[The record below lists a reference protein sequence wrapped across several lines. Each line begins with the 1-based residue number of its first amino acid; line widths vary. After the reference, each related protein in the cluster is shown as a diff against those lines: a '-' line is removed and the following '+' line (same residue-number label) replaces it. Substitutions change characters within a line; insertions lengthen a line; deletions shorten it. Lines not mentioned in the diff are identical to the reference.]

1 METADKDGSQRSKDD
16 VSRRS
21 IANMLPEMVAF
32 LLAFGNVFEKATL
45 NLYLIY
51 SSCEEL
57 HPFEVDCG
65 IDSQDDAN
73 VQVGKTTF
81 SSPPPP
87 TWFDMHSVCLRLR
100 LRLSLGLKDGMV
112 IQWKNS
118 QQITICQIWKNQL
131 NSWKVIRQLLCLWI
145 AIWGTLSKS
154 GEW

>member
-1 METADKDGSQRSKDD
+1 MDTADKDGSQRSKDD
-16 VSRRS
+16 VSRRR

-81 SSPPPP
+81 SPVP
-87 TWFDMHSVCLRLR
+87 T
-100 LRLSLGLKDGMV
+100 
-112 IQWKNS
+112 
-118 QQITICQIWKNQL
+118 
-131 NSWKVIRQLLCLWI
+131 
-145 AIWGTLSKS
+145 
-154 GEW
+154 

>member
-16 VSRRS
+16 VSRRR

-81 SSPPPP
+81 SLPPP
-87 TWFDMHSVCLRLR
+87 HL
-100 LRLSLGLKDGMV
+100 
-112 IQWKNS
+112 I
-118 QQITICQIWKNQL
+118 
-131 NSWKVIRQLLCLWI
+131 
-145 AIWGTLSKS
+145 
-154 GEW
+154 